1 MCNKPSLNDIY
12 FKTLVNLDEKPARFV
27 GSSKWIGS
35 MEIGFCLNEMLG
47 IESRIITVSKGSEL
61 AEKARE
67 LEYHFQTEGSRL
79 TN

>member
-1 MCNKPSLNDIY
+1 
-12 FKTLVNLDEKPARFV
+12 
-27 GSSKWIGS
+27 

-61 AEKARE
+61 AEQARE
-67 LEYHFQTEGSRL
+67 LEYHFQTDGSRL